1 MFHCT
6 CHCSNLEIL
15 NSENYLNNSMNQ
27 RNSEQMHMLQSIQAK
42 LFQLKKKKKIRIMH
56 YGLYLDMLTNH
67 LCGLVSHQQLQAIY
81 FKLLLL

>member
-1 MFHCT
+1 
-6 CHCSNLEIL
+6 
-15 NSENYLNNSMNQ
+15 
-27 RNSEQMHMLQSIQAK
+27 
-42 LFQLKKKKKIRIMH
+42 MH